1 MASTLFRGPV
11 LVGKKNEAGKTGF
24 NIEQKDSNYTVVIN
38 NGDSGKTLL
47 SNTKDVVFT
56 LPSIAVGNVY
66 TFTLPSI
73 AVGNVYT
80 FVNTGADGQ
89 NNLTINPATLDG
101 ILYLGGLVDN
111 KDLINTLAT
120 SKVGDYV
127 TIASLNSIVF
137 WTVVDV
143 QGVWAKES

>member
-11 LVGKKNEAGKTGF
+11 LVGKKNEAGVTGF
-24 NIEQKDSNYTVVIN
+24 NIEQKDSNYTVVIST
-38 NGDSGKTLL
+38 DSGKTFL

-56 LPSIAVGNVY
+56 LPAIAIGNV
-66 TFTLPSI
+66 
-73 AVGNVYT
+73 VT

-89 NNLTINPATLDG
+89 NNLTISPNSSDG
-101 ILYLGGLVDN
+101 ILYLGSLTDN
-111 KDLINTLAT
+111 KDVINTQGT

-127 TIASLNSIVF
+127 TIASLNSTAH

-143 QGVWAKES
+143 QGVWAKEA

>member
-1 MASTLFRGPV
+1 MASTLFRGPI
-11 LVGKKNEAGKTGF
+11 LHGKKNEAGVTGY

-66 TFTLPSI
+66 TF
-73 AVGNVYT
+73 
-80 FVNTGADGQ
+80 VNTGADGQ
-89 NNLTINPATLDG
+89 NNLTISPDSIDG

-111 KDLINTLAT
+111 KDLINTAST

-127 TIASLNSIVF
+127 TIASLNSTAF
-137 WTVVDV
+137 WTVVDA
-143 QGVWAKES
+143 QGVWAKE

>member
-66 TFTLPSI
+66 TF
-73 AVGNVYT
+73 
-80 FVNTGADGQ
+80 VNTGADGQ

-111 KDLINTLAT
+111 KDLINTQGT

>member
-1 MASTLFRGPV
+1 MATTLFRGPI
-11 LVGKKNEAGKTGF
+11 LHGKKNEAGVTGY

-56 LPSIAVGNVY
+56 LPSIAVGNV
-66 TFTLPSI
+66 F
-73 AVGNVYT
+73 T

-89 NNLTINPATLDG
+89 NNLTISPQGIDG
-101 ILYLGGLVDN
+101 ILYLGSLTDD
-111 KDLINTLAT
+111 KDVINTQGT

-127 TIASLNSIVF
+127 TIASLNSVVF

>member
-24 NIEQKDSNYTVVIN
+24 NITQKDSSYTVVIN
-38 NGDSGKTLL
+38 TDSGKTFL
-47 SNTKDVVFT
+47 SNTTDVVFT
-56 LPSIAVGNVY
+56 LPA
-66 TFTLPSI
+66 I

-80 FVNTGADGQ
+80 FVNTAADGG
-89 NNLTINPATLDG
+89 NNLTVSPNGSDG
-101 ILYLGGLVDN
+101 ILYLGGLVDD
-111 KDLINTLAT
+111 KDVVNTAST

-127 TIASLNSIVF
+127 TIASLNSTVF

>member
-1 MASTLFRGPV
+1 MATTLFRGPI
-11 LVGKKNEAGKTGF
+11 LHGKKNEAGVTGY

-38 NGDSGKTLL
+38 NGDSGKTFL

-56 LPSIAVGNVY
+56 LPAIA
-66 TFTLPSI
+66 I
-73 AVGNVYT
+73 GNVYT

-89 NNLTINPATLDG
+89 NNLTISPAAADG
-101 ILYLGGLVDN
+101 IVYLGALTDDSDV
-111 KDLINTLAT
+111 INTKST

-127 TIASLNSIVF
+127 TIASLNSTAH

>member
-1 MASTLFRGPV
+1 MATTLFRGPI
-11 LVGKKNEAGKTGF
+11 LQGKKNEAGLSGY
-24 NIEQKDSNYTVVIN
+24 NIEQKNSNYTVVIN
-38 NGDSGKTLL
+38 NGDSGKTFL

-56 LPSIAVGNVY
+56 LPA
-66 TFTLPSI
+66 I

-89 NNLTINPATLDG
+89 NNLTISPNANDG
-101 ILYLGGLVDN
+101 ILYLGGLVDD
-111 KDLINTLAT
+111 KDVVNTQST

-127 TIASLNSIVF
+127 TIASLNSTVF

>member
-11 LVGKKNEAGKTGF
+11 LVGKKNEGGVSGF

-38 NGDSGKTLL
+38 NGDCGKTLL

-56 LPSIAVGNVY
+56 LPSIA
-66 TFTLPSI
+66 I
-73 AVGNVYT
+73 GNVYT

-89 NNLTINPATLDG
+89 NNLTISPDSIDG

-111 KDLINTLAT
+111 KDLVNTLAT

-127 TIASLNSIVF
+127 TIASLNSVVF

-143 QGVWAKES
+143 QGVWAKE

>member
-1 MASTLFRGPV
+1 MATTLFRGPI
-11 LVGKKNEAGKTGF
+11 LHGKKNEAGVTGY

-56 LPSIAVGNVY
+56 LPSIAVGNV
-66 TFTLPSI
+66 F
-73 AVGNVYT
+73 T

-89 NNLTINPATLDG
+89 NNLTISPDSIDG

-127 TIASLNSIVF
+127 TIASLNSVVF

-143 QGVWAKES
+143 QGVWAKEA

>member
-1 MASTLFRGPV
+1 LH
-11 LVGKKNEAGKTGF
+11 GKKNEAGVTGF

-66 TFTLPSI
+66 TF
-73 AVGNVYT
+73 
-80 FVNTGADGQ
+80 VNTGADGQ
-89 NNLTINPATLDG
+89 NNLTISPASIDG

-111 KDLINTLAT
+111 KDLVNTLAT

-127 TIASLNSIVF
+127 TIASLNSVVF

-143 QGVWAKES
+143 QGVWAKEA

>member
-11 LVGKKNEAGKTGF
+11 LVGKKNEAGVTGF

-38 NGDSGKTLL
+38 NGDCGKTLL

-56 LPSIAVGNVY
+56 LPSIAIGNV
-66 TFTLPSI
+66 F
-73 AVGNVYT
+73 T

-89 NNLTINPATLDG
+89 NNLTISPVSIDG
-101 ILYLGGLVDN
+101 ILYAGSLTDN
-111 KDLINTLAT
+111 KDLINTQAT

-127 TIASLNSIVF
+127 TLASLNSTAH

>member
-11 LVGKKNEAGKTGF
+11 LVGKKNEAGVTGF
-24 NIEQKDSNYTVVIN
+24 NISTEGFNYTVVIST
-38 NGDSGKTLL
+38 DSGKTFL

-56 LPSIAVGNVY
+56 LPAIAIGNV
-66 TFTLPSI
+66 F
-73 AVGNVYT
+73 T
-80 FVNTGADGQ
+80 FVNTGADGA
-89 NNLTINPATLDG
+89 NNLTVSPNSSDG
-101 ILYLGGLVDN
+101 ILYLGSLTDN
-111 KDLINTLAT
+111 KDVINTQGT

-127 TIASLNSIVF
+127 TIASLNSTAH

>member
-1 MASTLFRGPV
+1 MATTLFRGPI
-11 LVGKKNEAGKTGF
+11 LHGKKNEAGVTGF

-66 TFTLPSI
+66 TFI
-73 AVGNVYT
+73 
-80 FVNTGADGQ
+80 NTGSDGQ
-89 NNLTINPATLDG
+89 NNLTISPQGIDG
-101 ILYLGGLVDN
+101 ILYLGSLTDD
-111 KDLINTLAT
+111 KDFINTQAT

-127 TIASLNSIVF
+127 TIASLNSVVF

-143 QGVWAKES
+143 QGVWAKE